1 MRASSHST
9 PPVPYL
15 IRFSPGIP
23 TFTSR
28 IGRYVWQ
35 PGTKPVLL
43 LFNDWDIFWVRQG
56 EAVWEFRDG
65 RKMAAGVNDFAL
77 LPPFVPAMIRETQ
90 PQLVFWYNHFGLRV
104 PPTFLPKNL
113 DYDFSGP
120 GREAAVPLTFSARE
134 APGVA
139 AAYDAM
145 TRIKPDEHHEPWRLE
160 RATLELIAA
169 LVSFAQHRQEQNA
182 PGVLIEPAEHP
193 DARVAGLSRQI
204 DADPVKAWRVT
215 ELAKSVGLSAG
226 RLHGLFRRVTGQSVK
241 GYIVQTRLKRALQ
254 LLKEQPGGRLPSI
267 KEVSVQCG
275 FASQHFFSRQF
286 KAHYRISPLQYRNG
300 ASLA

>member
-1 MRASSHST
+1 MAA
-9 PPVPYL
+9 PFL

-28 IGRYVWQ
+28 IGRYIWQ

-56 EAVWEFRDG
+56 EATWEFRDG
-65 RKMAAGVNDFAL
+65 RKMIAGPDEFAL
-77 LPPFVPAMIRETQ
+77 LPPFVPAMISESKA
-90 PQLVFWYNHFGLRV
+90 QLVFWYNHFGMRV
-104 PPTFLPKNL
+104 PPSFLPKNL
-113 DYDFSGP
+113 SYDFNGP
-120 GREAAVPLTFSARE
+120 GRELAVPLTFSARE
-134 APGVA
+134 APEVR
-139 AAYDAM
+139 AAYDHM
-145 TRIKPDEHHEPWRLE
+145 TRVKADDRAEPWRLE
-160 RATLELIAA
+160 RGTLELIAA
-169 LVSFAQHRQEQNA
+169 LVSFAQRRAKKRA
-182 PGVLIEPAEHP
+182 PGVLIEPAETP
-193 DARVAGLSRQI
+193 DHRVARLSRLI
-204 DADPVKAWRVT
+204 DADPVKQWRVT

-241 GYIVQTRLKRALQ
+241 GYIVRARLKRALQ
-254 LLKEQPGGRLPSI
+254 LLKEQPDGRLPSV